1 MLTSTPARIIVV
13 DDDTQVRTLLR
24 NLFETE
30 GYVVSEAANGKELR
44 SLLETQSP
52 SLITLDLRLAGE
64 DGLALAQ
71 EVRAQRQ
78 IPIIMVTAKADDIDK
93 IVGLELGADDYVA
106 KPFNVRE
113 VLARV
118 RAVLR
123 RYEPAVSEQ
132 RASGSSEHENY
143 AFADWVLDITARELK
158 TADGKMTELTTAEFN
173 LLELFVKRPTR
184 VLSRDAIMDAMKGQ
198 EWMPLD
204 RSIDTLIGR
213 LRRKV
218 ELDPERPTLIK
229 TVRGVGYVLAADV
242 NRV

>member
-1 MLTSTPARIIVV
+1 MLTTTPGRIIVV
-13 DDDTQVRTLLR
+13 DDDAQVRTLLR
-24 NLFETE
+24 NLLETE
-30 GYVVSEAANGKELR
+30 GYVVSEAANGGEMR
-44 SLLETQSP
+44 SLLETQSA
-52 SLITLDLRLAGE
+52 SLITLDLKLAGE

-71 EVRAQRQ
+71 EVRTQRH

-93 IVGLELGADDYVA
+93 ILGLELGADDYIT

-123 RYEPAVSEQ
+123 RYAPASSEQ
-132 RASGSSEHENY
+132 RPSRSSEHEKY
-143 AFADWVLDITARELK
+143 AFADWILDITARELK
-158 TADGKMTELTTAEFN
+158 AADGQKTELTSAEFN

-204 RSIDTLIGR
+204 RSIDTLVGR

-218 ELDPERPTLIK
+218 EPDPEHPTIIK

-242 NRV
+242 TRV